1 MIDFR
6 FNLIVG
12 AVLRLLVAGTIRR
25 SSGSRGQRTDMT
37 LGIPTSILAVIG
49 DNLVNQGTL
58 ETSDKSKG
66 LDAFQ

>member
-1 MIDFR
+1 
-6 FNLIVG
+6 
-12 AVLRLLVAGTIRR
+12 
-25 SSGSRGQRTDMT
+25 MT
-37 LGIPTSILAVIG
+37 LGIPTSILAVIA